1 MANLKKITILF
12 LLIVLSSFVYSATE
26 NTAFGKFVNNGEYT
40 ITKTGNEA
48 NYDVSL
54 ETKEVDI
61 SSTWIKI
68 LSFLKLDERDYEE
81 QIAVQICTGNLTNK
95 EFKFK
100 EASNGFDVIN
110 KKTKETEYFI
120 YNELPKKDISGK
132 VLKTISK
139 ELKENIKDSIKT
151 GERYCYYD
159 MIPKNITY
167 VKYGDNSIVIT
178 PNYDFST
185 DILEDDTRAEP
196 NNVHLN
202 ISDTSPYDSLVGY
215 WSFDGDAETD
225 DKGLISDGGD
235 DYIDTGV
242 SDNPNLTME
251 VKGRLITQGDVVLIG
266 LRDTNPLGDFYIGE
280 EGSEWRYGF
289 GSDSA
294 SDLVTSDNDVHIWK
308 LDKDG
313 YGYLDGVQIV
323 DKSGS
328 SRVQT
333 TAVSIYLYAR
343 NLDSSTSKHSKTEI
357 HYAKIWDNDELIRNF
372 QQKENGC
379 FNETVNNVEY
389 CNDGSG
395 DLGYGN
401 SPTTAYDLTRQD
413 NDGSYEGSAYAGT
426 GKYDDGLVLD

>member
-110 KKTKETEYFI
+110 KKTKETKYFI

-185 DILEDDTRAEP
+185 DVLENQTRAEP
-196 NNVHLN
+196 NNLHLEIN
-202 ISDTSPYDSLVGY
+202 DTANKYAVFDGNGDYVSVGQMTELDVSSNFTISVWVRKLGEPNLAFPAILDRSQGDMTSGGNPGLGFILFDVTDNWRFKISD
-215 WSFDGDAETD
+215 
-225 DKGLISDGGD
+225 
-235 DYIDTGV
+235 DT
-242 SDNPNLTME
+242 
-251 VKGRLITQGDVVLIG
+251 
-266 LRDTNPLGDFYIGE
+266 TN
-280 EGSEWRYGF
+280 S
-289 GSDSA
+289 
-294 SDLVTSDNDVHIWK
+294 
-308 LDKDG
+308 
-313 YGYLDGVQIV
+313 
-323 DKSGS
+323 
-328 SRVQT
+328 
-333 TAVSIYLYAR
+333 
-343 NLDSSTSKHSKTEI
+343 
-357 HYAKIWDNDELIRNF
+357 NDELVLIDSTDSNWHNF
-372 QQKENGC
+372 IIIG
-379 FNETVNNVEY
+379 NETNLSAYV
-389 CNDGSG
+389 DGSFDSSIPRVNSLG
-395 DLGYGN
+395 D
-401 SPTTAYDLTRQD
+401 
-413 NDGSYEGSAYAGT
+413 
-426 GKYDDGLVLD
+426 